1 MKIERIVRNRFYHL
15 SDLSQEER
23 DRHYELRREIINRG
37 GDSIPAGASG
47 RGSVHHF
54 LEEEHCAFYE
64 EGMGITPE
72 PANDSLEIDYKSRV
86 DATIVLL
93 RLKVEYLNTRLDYLR
108 RMNGNMAVRVPLEQS
123 RNAMQHALDI
133 LIDGHTE
140 TGGTPH
146 DYDQTGEAPD

>member
-1 MKIERIVRNRFYHL
+1 
-15 SDLSQEER
+15 
-23 DRHYELRREIINRG
+23 
-37 GDSIPAGASG
+37 
-47 RGSVHHF
+47 
-54 LEEEHCAFYE
+54 
-64 EGMGITPE
+64 MGITPE